1 MTRQRHVRRLL
12 GPGIALAVLLPC
24 GVRDVAA
31 QEGDGSVIQATRLT
45 SDERIDLDG
54 RVEESVWS
62 RTEAIGD
69 FRQREPIE
77 GGPPS
82 HPTEVRVAYDRD
94 NLYIAAIL
102 FDEPDEILARQRA
115 RDAFLFT
122 DDRFAWVLDTFGD
135 GRTGYH
141 FETNAAGALSDGL
154 ITGTGGGGPGGGGG
168 FGGVNRSWDGIW
180 EVRTARRPDG
190 WSAEIRIPFRT
201 LNFVPNGE
209 NWGINFLRSIR
220 RNNEEILWR
229 GYGRNE
235 GLNRLVFAGEL
246 TGLEG
251 LSQGIGLEAV
261 ASGIGSWRNTPGNA
275 DPTTF
280 PRDVSLDLNYSV
292 TPSLRASFSVNTDFA
307 EVESDQRRVNLT
319 RFPLRFPERRDFFLE
334 GSSVFTFAPRSGP
347 QPFFSR
353 RIGIE
358 GGQQIPIDY
367 GLRLTG
373 QLNGVD
379 LGFYQMGTGAHS
391 YAPEDALAN
400 GAEPDPADFIRFA
413 REAFTVARAR
423 VPIFEQSAIGAIYT
437 RRSTAAD
444 ADGFLPA
451 DRHTL
456 GADLDYRTNSLF
468 GNQNFE
474 AEAFM
479 VWNSNPDPAVSRS
492 FQDLSAW
499 GARINFPND
508 LWSGHVSYREF
519 GDDYSPA
526 VGFVARN
533 DFRRVEPRIGWSPR
547 PAIDWIRQVEVSVQ
561 LRNLWEMGSMIL
573 EEQELQLNFID
584 IDFESGDNVSFEAV
598 RTYEFLDR
606 QFEISDGIDIVPGDY
621 TTWDYRLRGRT
632 TSRRPVSVR
641 GGANFG
647 GFWNGDRVRVDLN
660 ANFRPNPGINLETGY
675 ERNAVYLPQGDFVTN
690 LYRLEGSWDPTPWIG
705 VTNQF
710 QYDDVS
716 RVLGLFMR
724 FRWIL
729 KPGNDLFLVYTHNWR
744 NLESGLLD
752 APDDADPMRWMD
764 LRTLS
769 RGASIKLNYTY
780 RF

>member
-1 MTRQRHVRRLL
+1 MTRARHVRRLS
-12 GPGIALAVLLPC
+12 GPVFALAVLLPC

-31 QEGDGSVIQATRLT
+31 QDGGGSVIQAARLT
-45 SDERIDLDG
+45 AEERIDLDG
-54 RVEESVWS
+54 RVEESFWS
-62 RTEAIGD
+62 RIEAISD
-69 FRQREPIE
+69 FRQREPVE
-77 GGPPS
+77 GGVPS

-102 FDEPDEILARQRA
+102 FDEPGEILARQRA

-246 TGLEG
+246 EGLEG

-261 ASGIGSWRNTPGNA
+261 ASGIGSWRNTPDNA

-400 GAEPDPADFIRFA
+400 GAAPDPADLIRFA

-444 ADGFLPA
+444 ANGFLPA

-499 GARINFPND
+499 GGRINFPND

-533 DFRRVEPRIGWSPR
+533 DFRRVEPRIGWAPR

-584 IDFESGDNVSFEAV
+584 IDFESGDNLSFEAV

-752 APDDADPMRWMD
+752 APDDSDPMRWMD